1 MTELNSTGP
10 NTPTTPTNPTTP
22 TTQAKRKI
30 DVIAPWFALV
40 ARLALGGVLL
50 VAGAIKIP
58 YPYKAAAA
66 MRAYELLPN
75 NLASFFGYILPWF
88 EVGLGLLLILGVATR
103 ISGLLGGLL
112 MLLFI
117 AAISSAWARGLS
129 IDCGCFGGGGQI
141 DPKETRY
148 LEEIIRDI
156 ALAICGFYLYLR
168 PNSRFALDN
177 RGK

>member
-1 MTELNSTGP
+1 MNLTIE
-10 NTPTTPTNPTTP
+10 
-22 TTQAKRKI
+22 KRETI
-30 DVIAPWFALV
+30 LSWIGLF
-40 ARLALGGVLL
+40 ARLALGGVLF

-75 NLASFFGYILPWF
+75 SLASFFGYILPWF

-103 ISGLLGGLL
+103 ISGLIGAVL
-112 MLLFI
+112 MIAFI
-117 AAISSAWARGLS
+117 GAIASAWARGLS

-141 DPKETRY
+141 DPSETKY

-156 ALAICGFYLYLR
+156 GLAICGFYLYLR
-168 PNSRFALDN
+168 PHSRFALDN

>member
-1 MTELNSTGP
+1 MNTES
-10 NTPTTPTNPTTP
+10 
-22 TTQAKRKI
+22 ARKE
-30 DVIAPWFALV
+30 VIFDWVGLF

-50 VAGAIKIP
+50 VAGALKIP
-58 YPYKAAAA
+58 TPYKAAAA

-75 NLASFFGYILPWF
+75 SLASFFGYILPWF
-88 EVGLGLLLILGVATR
+88 EVGLGLLLILGVASR
-103 ISGLLGGLL
+103 ISGVTGALL

-117 AAISSAWARGLS
+117 AAIASAWARGLS

-141 DPKETRY
+141 DPKETKY

-156 ALAICGFYLYLR
+156 GLALCGFYLYFR
-168 PNSRFALDN
+168 PHSRFALDN

>member
-1 MTELNSTGP
+1 MNVTKENLL
-10 NTPTTPTNPTTP
+10 
-22 TTQAKRKI
+22 
-30 DVIAPWFALV
+30 PWIGLV

-75 NLASFFGYILPWF
+75 SFASFFGYILPWF

-103 ISGLLGGLL
+103 ISGLIGGLL

-117 AAISSAWARGLS
+117 GAISSAWARGLT
-129 IDCGCFGGGGQI
+129 IDCGCFGGGGQVAAG
-141 DPKETRY
+141 ETKY
-148 LEEIIRDI
+148 LQEIIRDF
-156 ALAICGFYLYLR
+156 ALAVAGFYLYFR

>member
-1 MTELNSTGP
+1 MKLTRENFL
-10 NTPTTPTNPTTP
+10 
-22 TTQAKRKI
+22 
-30 DVIAPWFALV
+30 PWLGLA
-40 ARLALGGVLL
+40 ARLALGGVLV

-75 NLASFFGYILPWF
+75 SFASFFGYILPWF

-103 ISGLLGGLL
+103 ISGLIGGLL

-117 AAISSAWARGLS
+117 GAISSAWARGLT
-129 IDCGCFGGGGQI
+129 IDCGCFGGGGQVAAG
-141 DPKETRY
+141 ETKY
-148 LEEIIRDI
+148 LQEIIRDI
-156 ALAICGFYLYLR
+156 ALAVAGFHLYFR
-168 PNSRFALDN
+168 PDSHFALDN

>member
-1 MTELNSTGP
+1 MNVTKENLL
-10 NTPTTPTNPTTP
+10 
-22 TTQAKRKI
+22 
-30 DVIAPWFALV
+30 PWIGLV

-75 NLASFFGYILPWF
+75 SFASFFGYILPWF

-103 ISGLLGGLL
+103 ISGLIGGLL

-117 AAISSAWARGLS
+117 GAISSAWARGLT
-129 IDCGCFGGGGQI
+129 IDCGCCGGGGQVAAG
-141 DPKETRY
+141 ETKY
-148 LEEIIRDI
+148 LQEIIRDF
-156 ALAICGFYLYLR
+156 ALAVAGFYLYFR

>member
-1 MTELNSTGP
+1 MNVTKENLL
-10 NTPTTPTNPTTP
+10 
-22 TTQAKRKI
+22 
-30 DVIAPWFALV
+30 PWIGLV
-40 ARLALGGVLL
+40 ARLVLGGVLFA
-50 VAGAIKIP
+50 AGAIKIP

-75 NLASFFGYILPWF
+75 SFASFFGYILPWF

-103 ISGLLGGLL
+103 ISGLIGALL

-117 AAISSAWARGLS
+117 GAISSAWARGLT
-129 IDCGCFGGGGQI
+129 IDCGCFGGGGQVAAG
-141 DPKETRY
+141 ETKY
-148 LEEIIRDI
+148 LQEIIRDI
-156 ALAICGFYLYLR
+156 ALAVAGFYLYFQ

>member
-1 MTELNSTGP
+1 MKLTRENFL
-10 NTPTTPTNPTTP
+10 
-22 TTQAKRKI
+22 
-30 DVIAPWFALV
+30 PWLGLA
-40 ARLALGGVLL
+40 ARLALGGVLV

-75 NLASFFGYILPWF
+75 SFASFFGYILPWF

-103 ISGLLGGLL
+103 ISGLIGGLL

-117 AAISSAWARGLS
+117 GAISSAWARGLT
-129 IDCGCFGGGGQI
+129 IDCGCFGGGGQVAAG
-141 DPKETRY
+141 ETKY
-148 LEEIIRDI
+148 LQEIIRDI
-156 ALAICGFYLYLR
+156 ALAVAGFYLYFR
-168 PNSRFALDN
+168 PDSHFALDN

>member
-1 MTELNSTGP
+1 MSE
-10 NTPTTPTNPTTP
+10 PTAHPETFE
-22 TTQAKRKI
+22 RREVLLSWI
-30 DVIAPWFALV
+30 GLF

-50 VAGAIKIP
+50 AAGAIKIP

-75 NLASFFGYILPWF
+75 DLASFFGYILPWF

-103 ISGLLGGLL
+103 LSGLIGALL
-112 MLLFI
+112 MVLFI
-117 AAISSAWARGLS
+117 GAIASAWARGLS
-129 IDCGCFGGGGQI
+129 IDCGCFGGGGEI
-141 DPKETRY
+141 DPSQTRY

-156 ALAICGFYLYLR
+156 GLALCGFYLYLR
-168 PNSRFALDN
+168 PKSRFALDN

>member
-1 MTELNSTGP
+1 MNVTKENLL
-10 NTPTTPTNPTTP
+10 
-22 TTQAKRKI
+22 
-30 DVIAPWFALV
+30 PWIGLV
-40 ARLALGGVLL
+40 ARLALGGVLFA
-50 VAGAIKIP
+50 AGAIKIP

-75 NLASFFGYILPWF
+75 SFASFFGYILPWF

-103 ISGLLGGLL
+103 FSGLIGALL

-117 AAISSAWARGLS
+117 GAISSAWARGLT
-129 IDCGCFGGGGQI
+129 IDCGCFGGGGQVAAG
-141 DPKETRY
+141 ETKY
-148 LEEIIRDI
+148 LQEIIRDI
-156 ALAICGFYLYLR
+156 ALAVAGFYLYFQ

>member
-1 MTELNSTGP
+1 MTELNPAVSTAP
-10 NTPTTPTNPTTP
+10 KS
-22 TTQAKRKI
+22 QALLSW
-30 DVIAPWFALV
+30 VGLF
-40 ARLALGGVLL
+40 ARLALGGVLFA
-50 VAGAIKIP
+50 AGAIKIP

-103 ISGLLGGLL
+103 LSGLIGALL

-117 AAISSAWARGLS
+117 GAIASAWARGLS
-129 IDCGCFGGGGQI
+129 IDCGCFGGGGEI
-141 DPKETRY
+141 DPSQTRY

-156 ALAICGFYLYLR
+156 GLALCGFYLYLR
-168 PNSRFALDN
+168 PHSRFALDN